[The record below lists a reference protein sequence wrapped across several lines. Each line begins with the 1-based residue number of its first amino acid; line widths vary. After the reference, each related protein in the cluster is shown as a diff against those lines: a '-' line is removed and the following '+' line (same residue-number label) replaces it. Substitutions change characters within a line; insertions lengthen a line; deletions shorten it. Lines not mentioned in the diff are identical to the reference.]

1 MAKEF
6 IVYSATRASF
16 EALVASGE
24 VDNTQI
30 GIIAESGEFWENG
43 NYHPLVLLTD
53 YLKKTDAVA
62 LAKDLTG
69 SIEATPEEFTF
80 RTSAGT
86 KSIRDESAVIRR
98 IKGNTSVW
106 SQSIP
111 SPENWTPYWSGN
123 LSASV
128 NDGVYRATLL
138 KDFTDGSGPYRIGT
152 ILTIP
157 PQTIGHKYFIGGWL
171 KTSLASSNNTFGLE
185 MRGTVYNMYPAI
197 TSANT
202 WTYVGRVF
210 TLSDSGS
217 NKAIYLRP
225 SWYYVDNGLAGNWYE
240 AKDFVLIDLTAL
252 YGAGNEPTGD
262 SANATVQAESIKQFK
277 KLYPESYYP
286 YCEPEVRS
294 MRATGIETIGA
305 NAFDKDSVVGGLINA
320 DGTVTSN
327 DIYSVAKIEV
337 VPNEKYT
344 LTNVANA
351 ANTTYTYALYDSED
365 RVISVDGIKNSVTKP
380 VSVSGDVTMPISA
393 RYMRV
398 VVHNDYLDSCC
409 VNLKHSGTLP
419 AEEATYFKEVRMLP
433 DIAKYFPE
441 GMHGIGDVYDEIND
455 ENAIKRFGVVD
466 LGTLTWSASGG
477 TVAGTKRWENRT
489 LAGVVKPVESSAI
502 KANIKCDKY
511 NDITANDTWNNIDGI
526 SVSPQGYI
534 QVYDTSLN
542 ASSDADFVASL
553 QGVMLVYELAEPIV
567 TPITE
572 PLQLDYKVADFGT
585 EKMLS
590 DLPSSPFRA
599 DIVYQFNAAD
609 RIRDNARN
617 IERLEEYT
625 KNMATME
632 DVINA
637 IPTEVATATRIEAYG
652 VQDGSQLLYPN
663 IMYEYPLG
671 IGQAGSFV
679 IPNIVQLANSTYDN
693 RWMLRLP
700 SIALSSILSY
710 PYTIKWKDGVEP
722 TFSEPCTLEIYLK
735 EINTGEII
743 GEWKIYR

>member
-6 IVYSATRASF
+6 IVYSPSRASF

-106 SQSIP
+106 GQLAYNPNFAEGTTGWYTSNSTFEINPDGSLKVINSGISSQALAQPLSGTIP
-111 SPENWTPYWSGN
+111 KGHKV
-123 LSASV
+123 LIVLDHQRSATTIKNVLFYLRRKGGGYDSAHVYNVSSNTRRIDYGIITTTDEIVMGSSSWPSLYIYPFMNGDVGAYSNVYSV
-128 NDGVYRATLL
+128 NI
-138 KDFTDGSGPYRIGT
+138 F
-152 ILTIP
+152 
-157 PQTIGHKYFIGGWL
+157 
-171 KTSLASSNNTFGLE
+171 
-185 MRGTVYNMYPAI
+185 
-197 TSANT
+197 
-202 WTYVGRVF
+202 
-210 TLSDSGS
+210 
-217 NKAIYLRP
+217 
-225 SWYYVDNGLAGNWYE
+225 
-240 AKDFVLIDLTAL
+240 DLTQIF
-252 YGAGNEPTGD
+252 GAGNEPT
-262 SANATVQAESIKQFK
+262 TLEQFK

-286 YCEPEVRS
+286 YCAIEVRS

-305 NAFDKDSVVGGLINA
+305 NAFNKDSVVGGLINA

-327 DIYSVAKIEV
+327 DIYSVARIEV
-337 VPNEKYT
+337 VPYETYT

-365 RVISVDGIKNSVTKP
+365 RFISVGEIKNSVTKP

-409 VNLKHSGTLP
+409 VNLKHSGTLT

-441 GMHGIGDVYDEIND
+441 GMHGIGDVFDEINE
-455 ENAIKRFGVVD
+455 ENTVKRFGVVD
-466 LGTLTWSASGG
+466 LGTLEWGVTGTSGG
-477 TVAGTKRWENRT
+477 GTRFYSSVADWASKPTGGSWLK
-489 LAGVVKPVESSAI
+489 GV
-502 KANIKCDKY
+502 IKCAK
-511 NDITANDTWNNIDGI
+511 
-526 SVSPQGYI
+526 
-534 QVYDTSLN
+534 YDTVSADDTYSENVGIALM
-542 ASSDADFVASL
+542 SDGKRL
-553 QGVMLVYELAEPIV
+553 QCYDPTYTDAPSFKAAMSGVMLVYELAEPIV

-572 PLQLDYKVADFGT
+572 PLQWDYKVADFGT

-625 KNMATME
+625 KDMATME

-637 IPTEVATATRIEAYG
+637 IPTEVATATQKEGYA
-652 VQDGSQLLYPN
+652 VQDGSQPLYPN

-671 IGQAGSFV
+671 IGQLGQFV
-679 IPNIVQLANSTYDN
+679 MPNIVQVEDNTYDN

-700 SIALSSILSY
+700 SIATSEVLTY
-710 PYTIKWKDGVEP
+710 PYAIKWQNGIAPNFTSGV
-722 TFSEPCTLEIYLK
+722 TLEIYLK
-735 EINTGEII
+735 RVNTGEIL
-743 GEWKIYR
+743 GEWKIYK

>member
-1 MAKEF
+1 MAKPKEF

-16 EALVASGE
+16 EAQVASGE

-43 NYHPLVLLTD
+43 NYHPLVMLSD

-98 IKGNTSVW
+98 IKGNTTVW

-111 SPENWTPYWSGN
+111 SPENWSAYASEN
-123 LSASV
+123 LSTSV
-128 NDGVYRATLL
+128 NGGVYRATLR

-152 ILTIP
+152 KLTTP
-157 PQTIGHKYFIGGWL
+157 PHTIGHKYFIGGWL

-197 TSANT
+197 TSSNT

-210 TLSDSGS
+210 TLADLGS
-217 NKAIYLRP
+217 NKNIYLRP
-225 SWYYVDNGLAGNWYE
+225 SWNYVQQGLAGNWYE
-240 AKDFVLIDLTAL
+240 AKDFVLIDLTDL
-252 YGAGNEPTGD
+252 YGVGNEPSGD

-277 KLYPESYYP
+277 KLYPDSYYP
-286 YCEPEVRS
+286 YCAPEVRS

-305 NAFDKDSVVGGLINA
+305 NAFDKDSVVGGKLNA
-320 DGTVTSN
+320 DGTVTPN

-337 VPNEKYT
+337 VPYEKYT

-351 ANTTYTYALYDSED
+351 YNSGFTYALYDSND
-365 RVISVDGIKNSVTKP
+365 TFLSIGQLTYNSATVVTRT
-380 VSVSGDVTMPISA
+380 GDVTMPLNA

-409 VNLKHSGTLP
+409 VNLKHSGTLT
-419 AEEATYFKEVRMLP
+419 AEEAVYFKEVRTLP
-433 DIAKYFPE
+433 DIAKYFPD
-441 GMHGIGDVYDEIND
+441 GMHGIGGVYDEIN
-455 ENAIKRFGVVD
+455 EEIAIKRFGVRAYEEGDDDNVNVMTD
-466 LGTLTWSASGG
+466 GTN
-477 TVAGTKRWENRT
+477 TVYV
-489 LAGVVKPVESSAI
+489 LPLPV
-502 KANIKCDKY
+502 
-511 NDITANDTWNNIDGI
+511 
-526 SVSPQGYI
+526 
-534 QVYDTSLN
+534 
-542 ASSDADFVASL
+542 
-553 QGVMLVYELAEPIV
+553 V

-572 PLQLDYKVADFGT
+572 PLQWDYKVADFGT
-585 EKMLS
+585 EKMLH
-590 DLPSSPFRA
+590 DLSSSPFRA

-617 IERLEEYT
+617 IERLEEHT

-637 IPTEVATATRIEAYG
+637 IPTEVATATQIREYA
-652 VQDGSQLLYPN
+652 VNDGSQRLSPN
-663 IMYEYPLG
+663 VMYEYTVG
-671 IGQAGSFV
+671 IGQTGEFV
-679 IPNIVQLANSTYDN
+679 MPNIVIAVNSTYDD

-700 SIALSSILSY
+700 AIATSASLSY
-710 PYTIKWKDGVEP
+710 TYTIKWKDGIAP
-722 TFSEPCTLEIYLK
+722 NFTDGGTLEIYLK
-735 EINTGEII
+735 RVNTGEII
-743 GEWKIYR
+743 GEWILYK

>member
-1 MAKEF
+1 MADKFPKEF
-6 IVYSATRASF
+6 IVYCPSRSSF
-16 EALVASGE
+16 EALVDSGE

-43 NYHPLVLLTD
+43 NYHPLVMLTD

-69 SIEATPEEFTF
+69 SIEATPEEFIF

-106 SQSIP
+106 GQKLQYIP
-111 SPENWTPYWSGN
+111 TREDFGGATTFYDSSTNECVIQNISRTTPYLNGSTRREIKPN
-123 LSASV
+123 LYPIV
-128 NDGVYRATLL
+128 
-138 KDFTDGSGPYRIGT
+138 
-152 ILTIP
+152 
-157 PQTIGHKYFIGGWL
+157 GHKYAIFSDRYYKGVGVFQFGGVFWEVN
-171 KTSLASSNNTFGLE
+171 TIFEANSSLIVYFGLDK
-185 MRGTVYNMYPAI
+185 TFDFI
-197 TSANT
+197 NT
-202 WTYVGRVF
+202 CPI
-210 TLSDSGS
+210 GS
-217 NKAIYLRP
+217 EVRLKINI
-225 SWYYVDNGLAGNWYE
+225 V
-240 AKDFVLIDLTAL
+240 DLTEL
-252 YGAGNEPTGD
+252 YGKGNEPKTI
-262 SANATVQAESIKQFK
+262 EEFK

-337 VPNEKYT
+337 VPYEKYT

-365 RVISVDGIKNSVTKP
+365 RVISVGEIKNSVTKP
-380 VSVSGDVTMPISA
+380 VSVSGDVTMPIIA

-409 VNLKHSGTLP
+409 VNLKHSGTLT
-419 AEEATYFKEVRMLP
+419 AEEAVYFKEVRMLP
-433 DIAKYFPE
+433 DIATYFPE
-441 GMHGIGDVYDEIND
+441 GMQGIGELYDEINE
-455 ENAIKRFGVVD
+455 ENAVKRFGVVD
-466 LGTLTWSASGG
+466 LGTLEWGTSSTSGG
-477 TVAGTKRWENRT
+477 GTRFYSSVADWASKPTGGSWIK
-489 LAGVVKPVESSAI
+489 GV
-502 KANIKCDKY
+502 IKCAK
-511 NDITANDTWNNIDGI
+511 
-526 SVSPQGYI
+526 
-534 QVYDTSLN
+534 YDTVSADDTYTEKVGIALM
-542 ASSDADFVASL
+542 SDGKRL
-553 QGVMLVYELAEPIV
+553 QCYDPTYTDATSFKAAMSGVMLVYELDEPIV

-585 EKMLS
+585 EKMLNA
-590 DLPSSPFRA
+590 LPSSPFRA

-617 IERLEEYT
+617 IERLEEHT
-625 KNMATME
+625 KDMATME
-632 DVINA
+632 DVFAA
-637 IPTEVATATRIEAYG
+637 IPTEVATATQIEEYTA
-652 VQDGSQLLYPN
+652 VDGSQPLNPN

-671 IGQAGSFV
+671 IGQLGEFV
-679 IPNIVQLANSTYDN
+679 MPNIVQAANSNYDN

-700 SIALSSILSY
+700 AIATSASLSY
-710 PYTIKWKDGVEP
+710 TYTIKWKDGIAP
-722 TFSEPCTLEIYLK
+722 NFTDGGTLEIYLK
-735 EINTGEII
+735 RVNTGEII

>member
-43 NYHPLVLLTD
+43 NYHPLVMLSD

-106 SQSIP
+106 GQLAYNPNFAEGTTGWYTSNSTFEINPDGSLKVINRGTTSQALAQPLSGTIP
-111 SPENWTPYWSGN
+111 KGHKV
-123 LSASV
+123 LIVLDHQRSATTIKNVLFYLRRKGGGYDSAYVYNVSSNTRRIDYGIITTTDEIVMGSSSWPSLYIYPFMNGDVGAYSNVYSV
-128 NDGVYRATLL
+128 N
-138 KDFTDGSGPYRIGT
+138 
-152 ILTIP
+152 
-157 PQTIGHKYFIGGWL
+157 
-171 KTSLASSNNTFGLE
+171 
-185 MRGTVYNMYPAI
+185 
-197 TSANT
+197 
-202 WTYVGRVF
+202 VF
-210 TLSDSGS
+210 
-217 NKAIYLRP
+217 
-225 SWYYVDNGLAGNWYE
+225 
-240 AKDFVLIDLTAL
+240 DLTAL
-252 YGAGNEPTGD
+252 YDAGNEPT
-262 SANATVQAESIKQFK
+262 TIEEFK

-286 YCEPEVRS
+286 YCAPEVRS

-305 NAFDKDSVVGGLINA
+305 NAFNKDSVVGGKLNA

-337 VPNEKYT
+337 VPNEVYT

-365 RVISVDGIKNSVTKP
+365 RFISVGEIKNSVSKP
-380 VSVSGDVTMPISA
+380 VSVSGDVTMPIST

-409 VNLKHSGTLP
+409 VNLKHSGTLT
-419 AEEATYFKEVRMLP
+419 AEEAVYFKEVRMLP

-441 GMHGIGDVYDEIND
+441 GMQGIGDVYDEINE
-455 ENAIKRFGVVD
+455 ENAVKRFGVVD

-477 TVAGTKRWENRT
+477 TVAGTKRWENKT
-489 LAGVVKPVESSAI
+489 LVGVVKPVESSAL

-511 NDITANDTWNNIDGI
+511 NDVTANDTWNNIDGI

-534 QVYDTSLN
+534 QIYDTSLN

-567 TPITE
+567 TLITE

-590 DLPSSPFRA
+590 NLPSSPFRA

-617 IERLEEYT
+617 IERLEEHT
-625 KNMATME
+625 KDMATME

-637 IPTEVATATRIEAYG
+637 IPTEVATATQIEEYT
-652 VQDGSQLLYPN
+652 VVDGSQPLNPN

-671 IGQAGSFV
+671 IGQLGEFV
-679 IPNIVQLANSTYDN
+679 MPNIIQAANSNYDN

-700 SIALSSILSY
+700 AIATSASLSY
-710 PYTIKWKDGVEP
+710 TYTIKWKDGIAP
-722 TFSEPCTLEIYLK
+722 NFTDGGTLEIYLK
-735 EINTGEII
+735 MVNTGEII
-743 GEWKIYR
+743 GEWVLYK

>member
-43 NYHPLVLLTD
+43 NYHPLVMLSD

-106 SQSIP
+106 GQLAYNPNFAEGTTGWYTSNSTFEINPDGSLKVINRGTTSQALAQPLSGTIP
-111 SPENWTPYWSGN
+111 KGHKV
-123 LSASV
+123 LIVLDHQRSATTIKNVLFYLRRKGGGYDSAYVYNVSSNTRRIDYGIITTTDEIVMGSSSWPSLYIYPFMNGDVGAYSNVYSV
-128 NDGVYRATLL
+128 N
-138 KDFTDGSGPYRIGT
+138 
-152 ILTIP
+152 
-157 PQTIGHKYFIGGWL
+157 
-171 KTSLASSNNTFGLE
+171 
-185 MRGTVYNMYPAI
+185 
-197 TSANT
+197 
-202 WTYVGRVF
+202 VF
-210 TLSDSGS
+210 
-217 NKAIYLRP
+217 
-225 SWYYVDNGLAGNWYE
+225 
-240 AKDFVLIDLTAL
+240 DLTAL
-252 YGAGNEPTGD
+252 YDAGNEPT
-262 SANATVQAESIKQFK
+262 TIEEFK

-286 YCEPEVRS
+286 YCAPEVRS

-305 NAFDKDSVVGGLINA
+305 NAFNKDSVVGGKLNA

-337 VPNEKYT
+337 VPYEKYT

-365 RVISVDGIKNSVTKP
+365 RFISVGEIKNSVTKP

-398 VVHNDYLDSCC
+398 VVHNDYLDNCC
-409 VNLKHSGTLP
+409 VNLKHSGTLT
-419 AEEATYFKEVRMLP
+419 AEEAVYFKEVRMLP
-433 DIAKYFPE
+433 DIAKYFPD
-441 GMHGIGDVYDEIND
+441 GMHGIGEGYDEINE
-455 ENAIKRFGVVD
+455 ENAVKRFGVVD
-466 LGTLTWSASGG
+466 LGTLEWGTTGTSGG
-477 TVAGTKRWENRT
+477 GTRFYSLVADWASKPTGGSWLK
-489 LAGVVKPVESSAI
+489 GV
-502 KANIKCDKY
+502 IKCAK
-511 NDITANDTWNNIDGI
+511 
-526 SVSPQGYI
+526 
-534 QVYDTSLN
+534 YDTVSADDTYSEKVGIALMPDGKRLQCYDPTYT
-542 ASSDADFVASL
+542 DATSFKAAMS
-553 QGVMLVYELAEPIV
+553 GVMLVYELAEPIV
-567 TPITE
+567 TLITE

-590 DLPSSPFRA
+590 NLPSSPFRA

-617 IERLEEYT
+617 IERLEEHT
-625 KNMATME
+625 KDMATME

-637 IPTEVATATRIEAYG
+637 IPTEVATATQIEEYT
-652 VQDGSQLLYPN
+652 VVDGSQPLNPN

-671 IGQAGSFV
+671 IGQLGEFV
-679 IPNIVQLANSTYDN
+679 MPNIIQAANSNYDN

-700 SIALSSILSY
+700 AIATSASLSY
-710 PYTIKWKDGVEP
+710 TYTIKWKDGIAP
-722 TFSEPCTLEIYLK
+722 NFTDGGTLEIYLK
-735 EINTGEII
+735 MVNTGEII
-743 GEWKIYR
+743 GEWVLYK

>member
-43 NYHPLVLLTD
+43 NYHPLVMLSD

-98 IKGNTSVW
+98 IKGNTTVW

-111 SPENWTPYWSGN
+111 SPENWRAYLSEN

-138 KDFTDGSGPYRIGT
+138 KDFTDNTAPYRIGT
-152 ILTIP
+152 RMTNPIVTN
-157 PQTIGHKYFIGGWL
+157 GHKYFVGGWIR
-171 KTSLASSNNTFGLE
+171 TSLASTSNNFVLE
-185 MRGTVYNMYPAI
+185 LRGGAYTMYPAI
-197 TSANT
+197 TSINT

-210 TLSDSGS
+210 TNAQANENGG
-217 NKAIYLRP
+217 AYLRP
-225 SWYYVDNGLAGNWYE
+225 SWYYVQQGLAGNWYE
-240 AKDFVLIDLTAL
+240 AKDFVLIDLTDL
-252 YGAGNEPTGD
+252 YGAGNEPSGD

-337 VPNEKYT
+337 VPYEKYT

-351 ANTTYTYALYDSED
+351 VNTSFTYALYDSED
-365 RVISVDGIKNSVTKP
+365 KFISSGLIVNSVSKP

-409 VNLKHSGTLP
+409 VNLKHSGTLT

-433 DIAKYFPE
+433 DIAKYFPD
-441 GMHGIGDVYDEIND
+441 GMHGIGEVFDEINE
-455 ENAIKRFGVVD
+455 ENAVKRFGVVD
-466 LGTLTWSASGG
+466 LGTLTWSATGG
-477 TVAGTKRWENRT
+477 TVAGTKRWENKT
-489 LAGVVKPVESSAI
+489 LVGMVKPVESSAL
-502 KANIKCDKY
+502 KANIKCNKY
-511 NDITANDTWNNIDGI
+511 NDITANDTWNNVDGI

-534 QVYDTSLN
+534 QIYDTSLN
-542 ASSDADFVASL
+542 ASSDDAFVASL

-590 DLPSSPFRA
+590 NLPSSPFRA

-617 IERLEEYT
+617 IERLEEQT
-625 KNMATME
+625 KEMATME

-637 IPTEVATATRIEAYG
+637 IPTEVATATQRRVVAADDLLI
-652 VQDGSQLLYPN
+652 QLTPN
-663 IMYEYPLG
+663 ILYDWSMESIEYLTLPALG
-671 IGQAGSFV
+671 KS
-679 IPNIVQLANSTYDN
+679 NSAYDN
-693 RWMLRLP
+693 VWLVRCAL
-700 SIALSSILSY
+700 LSSNNLSI
-710 PYTIKWKDGVEP
+710 PYSVKWKDGVAP
-722 TFSEPCTLEIYLK
+722 SFSSWCIVDLK
-735 EINTGEII
+735 FRETPSGTII

>member
-16 EALVASGE
+16 EALVTSGE

-43 NYHPLVLLTD
+43 NFHPLVMLSD

-69 SIEATPEEFTF
+69 SIEATPEEFIF

-98 IKGNTSVW
+98 IKGNTTVW

-111 SPENWTPYWSGN
+111 SPENWTPYLSEN
-123 LSASV
+123 LSGSV

-138 KDFTDGSGPYRIGT
+138 KDFTDGLGPYRIGT
-152 ILTIP
+152 RFTIP

-171 KTSLASSNNTFGLE
+171 RTSLASSNNTFGLE
-185 MRGTVYNMYPAI
+185 MRGQVYNMYPAI
-197 TSANT
+197 TLPYA

-210 TLSDSGS
+210 TLADLGS
-217 NKAIYLRP
+217 NTTIYLRP
-225 SWYYVDNGLAGNWYE
+225 SWYYVEQGLAGNWYE

-252 YGAGNEPTGD
+252 YGAGNEPSGD

-277 KLYPESYYP
+277 KTYPESYYP

-305 NAFDKDSVVGGLINA
+305 NAFDKDSVVGGKLNA
-320 DGTVTSN
+320 DGSVTPN

-337 VPNEKYT
+337 VPYEKYT

-365 RVISVDGIKNSVTKP
+365 RVISVGEIKNSVTKP
-380 VSVSGDVTMPISA
+380 VSVSGDVTMPIIA

-409 VNLKHSGTLP
+409 VNLKHSGTLT
-419 AEEATYFKEVRMLP
+419 AEEAVYFKEVRMLP
-433 DIAKYFPE
+433 DIATYFPE
-441 GMHGIGDVYDEIND
+441 GMQGIGELYDEINE
-455 ENAIKRFGVVD
+455 ENAVKRFGVVD
-466 LGTLTWSASGG
+466 LGTLEWGTPSTSGG
-477 TVAGTKRWENRT
+477 GTRFYSSVADWASKPTGGSWLK
-489 LAGVVKPVESSAI
+489 GV
-502 KANIKCDKY
+502 IKCAK
-511 NDITANDTWNNIDGI
+511 
-526 SVSPQGYI
+526 
-534 QVYDTSLN
+534 YDTVSADDTYSEKVGIALM
-542 ASSDADFVASL
+542 SDGNRL
-553 QGVMLVYELAEPIV
+553 QCYDPTYTDATSFKAAMSGVMLVYELDEPIV
-567 TPITE
+567 TPVIE

-590 DLPSSPFRA
+590 NLPSSPFRA

-617 IERLEEYT
+617 IERLEEHT
-625 KNMATME
+625 KDMATME

-637 IPTEVATATRIEAYG
+637 IPTEVATATQIEEYT
-652 VQDGSQLLYPN
+652 VVDGSQPLNPN

-671 IGQAGSFV
+671 IGQLGEFV
-679 IPNIVQLANSTYDN
+679 MPNIVQAANSNYDN

-700 SIALSSILSY
+700 AIATSASLSY
-710 PYTIKWKDGVEP
+710 TYTIKWKDGIAP
-722 TFSEPCTLEIYLK
+722 NFTDGGTLEIYLK
-735 EINTGEII
+735 RANTGEIL
-743 GEWKIYR
+743 GEWILYK

>member
-6 IVYSATRASF
+6 IVYSPSRSSF

-106 SQSIP
+106 GQLLGEMNADNWVSYSSANTSIV
-111 SPENWTPYWSGN
+111 Y
-123 LSASV
+123 
-128 NDGVYRATLL
+128 NDESCTLTLL
-138 KDFTDGSGPYRIGT
+138 NSDAVNPYQISCKHA
-152 ILTIP
+152 LTNSVIV
-157 PQTIGHKYFIGGWL
+157 GHKYLCAFEC
-171 KTSLASSNNTFGLE
+171 KTSIAPSLTAGAFSVEMGGGAHVMSPSITTAERWTIVSGLINPSGVKVNFLIRPPWE
-185 MRGTVYNMYPAI
+185 YINKGV
-197 TSANT
+197 
-202 WTYVGRVF
+202 VG
-210 TLSDSGS
+210 
-217 NKAIYLRP
+217 
-225 SWYYVDNGLAGNWYE
+225 DNFSVRNVQL
-240 AKDFVLIDLTAL
+240 FDLTQIF
-252 YGAGNEPTGD
+252 GAGNEPT
-262 SANATVQAESIKQFK
+262 TIEEFK
-277 KLYPESYYP
+277 KLYPESYYS

-294 MRATGIETIGA
+294 MRAAGIETIGA
-305 NAFDKDSVVGGLINA
+305 NAFDKDSVIGGLINA

-337 VPNEKYT
+337 VPYEKYT

-365 RVISVDGIKNSVTKP
+365 RFISVGEIKNSVTKP
-380 VSVSGDVTMPISA
+380 VSVSGDVTMPMNA

-409 VNLKHSGTLP
+409 VNLKHSGTLT
-419 AEEATYFKEVRMLP
+419 AEEAVYFKEVRMLP
-433 DIAKYFPE
+433 DIAKYFLD
-441 GMHGIGDVYDEIND
+441 GMHGIGDVYDEINE
-455 ENAIKRFGVVD
+455 ENVVKRFGVVD
-466 LGTLTWSASGG
+466 LGTLTWNIASTGTTDIYRWQSFEFVARPTSAASEVPNIICVKYKTGSGDNTWFKIDCI
-477 TVAGTKRWENRT
+477 TVSLSGRIFIFDSNFTTA
-489 LAGVVKPVESSAI
+489 AD
-502 KANIKCDKY
+502 KA
-511 NDITANDTWNNIDGI
+511 A
-526 SVSPQGYI
+526 
-534 QVYDTSLN
+534 
-542 ASSDADFVASL
+542 FVASL
-553 QGVMLVYELAEPIV
+553 QGVLLYYELAEPIV
-567 TPITE
+567 TPVTE
-572 PLQLDYKVADFGT
+572 PLQMDYKVADFGT
-585 EKMLS
+585 EKMLNA
-590 DLPSSPFRA
+590 LPSSPFRA

-617 IERLEEYT
+617 IERLEEHT
-625 KNMATME
+625 KDMATME

-637 IPTEVATATRIEAYG
+637 IPTEVATATQIEEYTA
-652 VQDGSQLLYPN
+652 VDGSQPLNPN
-663 IMYEYPLG
+663 IMYELPFG
-671 IGQAGSFV
+671 IGQAGEFV
-679 IPNIVQLANSTYDN
+679 MPNIVQAENSTYDN

-700 SIALSSILSY
+700 SIATSSILSY
-710 PYTIKWKDGVEP
+710 PYTIKWVDGVEP